1 MCSAAIAGKQGQ
13 GKPMSVACD
22 GGHGRDVNARY
33 AMVDT
38 KRRVAD
44 FCTPSSSTPAQ
55 LAEHRSAAMGSFLE
69 DFALEALS
77 AVIGHDDANAFLIN
91 RLVKKGRGRP
101 HPWSTKHD
109 YISWSGL
116 TDRTYNARL
125 LPANPYPGA
134 EAMGTRRP
142 PTAELVKLF
151 MAPKGAQVH
160 DRKSTGLFPA
170 FAQYLTDGFIR
181 THVFNK
187 PRVEE
192 RKRTTSNHEIDMS
205 PLYGRTPEQTK
216 VLRVKNPGP
225 GLRGQLKTE
234 KIPGGHIMPPR
245 LFGADGKPRA
255 EFCDAS
261 GTLILDEPLGISGV
275 TDRSTLFAVGGDRAN
290 ANPQV
295 AMLNLLFLREHN
307 RLAALLEAANP
318 AWDDDRVFETARNI
332 VIVMFIKVVVE
343 EYINHINT
351 SVFKF
356 IADPKV
362 AWDADWN
369 RPNWMTAEFSLL
381 YRWHPLATEV
391 VTWGGVATGAERLS
405 LNNSVLIQN
414 GLADAMAQVSA
425 NRVGRMHIG
434 NSPWFLAEVEA
445 KAIEQARLNNVDTY
459 NAYRIA
465 MNMDP
470 AKDFADLVG
479 KTKDPVEKARRDKLA
494 ADLQRLYGKVDNV
507 EFYTGLF
514 AEPPNDNGP
523 LPDIILAMVAMDAF
537 SQALT
542 NPLLSKYIWGDTVDK
557 DRDRRPQS
565 NRQLA
570 FTDIGLATIE
580 DTKRLRDILVR
591 NSDNVSDRFVGM
603 TRADWR
609 RV

>member
-1 MCSAAIAGKQGQ
+1 
-13 GKPMSVACD
+13 MS
-22 GGHGRDVNARY
+22 
-33 AMVDT
+33 
-38 KRRVAD
+38 
-44 FCTPSSSTPAQ
+44 
-55 LAEHRSAAMGSFLE
+55 SFLE
-69 DFALEALS
+69 SFALEALS
-77 AVIGHDDANAFLIN
+77 AIIGHDDANAFLIN
-91 RLVKKGRGRP
+91 RLVKAGRGRP

-125 LPANPYPGA
+125 LPANPYPAA
-134 EAMGTRRP
+134 EARGTRRP
-142 PTAELVKLF
+142 PVADLVPL
-151 MAPKGAQVH
+151 MVAPKGKQVM

-187 PRVEE
+187 PRPEE

-205 PLYGRTPEQTK
+205 PLYGRTEAQTK
-216 VLRVKNPGP
+216 VLRVQNPGP
-225 GLRGQLKTE
+225 GLKGQLRTE
-234 KIPGGHIMPPR
+234 QLPGGHIMPPR

-255 EFCDAS
+255 DFCDAN
-261 GTLILDEPLGISGV
+261 GQLILDEPLGVHNV

-318 AWDDDRVFETARNI
+318 GWNDDRVFETARNI
-332 VIVMFIKVVVE
+332 IIVMFIKVVVE

-356 IADPKV
+356 AADPKV

-381 YRWHPLATEV
+381 YRWHPLATEMV
-391 VTWGGVATGAERLS
+391 QWGGADIGAERLS
-405 LNNSVLIQN
+405 LNNSVLITN
-414 GLADAMAQVSA
+414 GLADAMVQVSA
-425 NRVGRMHIG
+425 NRVGRMHMG
-434 NSPWFLAEVEA
+434 NSPWFLAEVEK
-445 KAIEQARLNNVDTY
+445 KAIEQGRLNNIDTY
-459 NAYRIA
+459 NAYCVA
-465 MNMDP
+465 MDMKP

-479 KTKDPVEKARRDKLA
+479 KTDEPVEKARRAKLA
-494 ADLQRLYGKVDNV
+494 ADLKALYGTVDNV
-507 EFYTGLF
+507 EFYVGLF

-523 LPDIILAMVAMDAF
+523 LPDLILAMVAMDAF

-542 NPLLSKYIWGDTVDK
+542 NPLLSKFIWGDTLAR
-557 DRDRRPQS
+557 DRDRRTQS

-570 FTDIGLATIE
+570 FTDIGLAAIE

-591 NSDNVSDRFVGM
+591 NSTNVGDRFVGM